1 MDEAVQEL
9 ASRWRRLGG
18 ALIDGF
24 IMIAL
29 LIPIM
34 SATGV
39 FKKVLDKVPLGIAT
53 QVALSLAAMVVFV
66 MLNGYLLSK
75 RGQTIG
81 KVVVRTR
88 IVDHADNVPNFW
100 RLLVLRYL
108 VLQTAS
114 LIPYIGDAVFYVS
127 PLLIFGRSRRC
138 LHDYIAGT
146 RVVNA

>member
-1 MDEAVQEL
+1 MDEAVPEL

-24 IMIAL
+24 ILFAL

-39 FKKVLDKVPLGIAT
+39 LNKVLDKVPLGFAT

-66 MLNGYLLSK
+66 MLNGHLLSR

-88 IVDHADNVPNFW
+88 IVDHAGSVPDLW
-100 RLLVLRYL
+100 PLLVKRYI
-108 VLQTAS
+108 VLQVAS
-114 LIPYIGDAVFYVS
+114 LIPYIGDMVFVLGS
-127 PLLIFGRSRRC
+127 LLIFGRSRRC

-146 RVVNA
+146 RVVDA